1 MSLTKYDI
9 TFLLK
14 KPNCPKNLK
23 IAGKGFAVSVKK
35 PSHQCSEKT
44 GTLTNNVKSLMVKR
58 RYVKD
63 QLERGRRTL
72 EGRLPPSSALRSPA
86 P

>member
-1 MSLTKYDI
+1 MSLTKYDL

-14 KPNCPKNLK
+14 KPDCPKNLT
-23 IAGKGFAVSVKK
+23 IATAGKGFAVSVKK

-58 RYVKD
+58 RHVND
-63 QLERGRRTL
+63 QLERDA
-72 EGRLPPSSALRSPA
+72 ALWRDAFRPH
-86 P
+86 PL